1 MSWEIAVA
9 IVLIIVALGFD
20 FTNGFHDS
28 SNSIATSVSTRAI
41 PLKVALVMA
50 ALLNFVGAYIGAI
63 TGAKVSSTIQ
73 EVVPDIPTGAP
84 ALALIGGAL
93 VGAIGWN
100 LVTWYLGIP
109 SSSTHALIGAVAGSA
124 VVGVWIGVAEDQ
136 VNWSILWSKVIIPMV
151 TSPFVGLILAFIL
164 MRAIAR
170 VFANMNPQN
179 VGRGFRHAQTV
190 SAAGMALGHGLQDA
204 QKTMGIIMLVLFSVG
219 EAEKGTEP
227 YLWVVILCSTAI
239 GLGTAAGGKRVMKTL
254 GRRIGDIDPARG
266 FAAESVASGVLY
278 FTAYVVAAPVST
290 TQVITGSVMGAGAE
304 RRLQAV
310 RWSVGKT
317 IVMAWVVTLPGAAVL
332 GALTH
337 VVIRFLFGY

>member
-1 MSWEIAVA
+1 MTWELAFA
-9 IVLIIVALGFD
+9 IVLIVIALGFD

-28 SNSIATSVSTRAI
+28 SNAIATSVSTRAI

-73 EVVPDIPTGAP
+73 DVVPDIPTGAP

-93 VGAIGWN
+93 IGAIGWN
-100 LVTWYLGIP
+100 LLTWYFGIP

-124 VVGVWIGVAEDQ
+124 IIGVWIGVAEDQ
-136 VNWSILWSKVIIPMV
+136 VNWSVLWNKVIIPMV

-164 MRAIAR
+164 MRIIAKI
-170 VFANMNPQN
+170 FGNMNPQR

-190 SAAGMALGHGLQDA
+190 SAASMALGHGLQDA
-204 QKTMGIIMLVLFSVG
+204 QKTMGIIMLILFSVG
-219 EAEKGTEP
+219 EAQKGSEP
-227 YLWVVILCSTAI
+227 FLWVVILCSTAI
-239 GLGTAAGGKRVMKTL
+239 GLGTAAGGKKVMKTL
-254 GRRIGDIDPARG
+254 GRRIGEIDPPRG
-266 FAAESVASGVLY
+266 FAAETVASGVLY

-304 RRLQAV
+304 RRIQAV
-310 RWSVGKT
+310 RWSVGKR
-317 IVMAWVVTLPGAAVL
+317 ILMAWIVTLPGAAVF
-332 GALTH
+332 GAIAH
-337 VVIRFLFGY
+337 VVIRAIFGY

>member
-1 MSWEIAVA
+1 MTWELAFA

-28 SNSIATSVSTRAI
+28 SNAIATSVSTRAI

-50 ALLNFVGAYIGAI
+50 ALLNFVGAYIGAV

-73 EVVPDIPTGAP
+73 DVVPNIPTGAP

-93 VGAIGWN
+93 VGAIAWN
-100 LVTWYLGIP
+100 LLTWYFGIP
-109 SSSTHALIGAVAGSA
+109 SSSTHALIGAVTGSA
-124 VVGVWIGVAEDQ
+124 LIGVWIGVAEDQ
-136 VNWSILWSKVIIPMV
+136 VNWSILWNKVIIPMV

-164 MRAIAR
+164 MRIIAKI
-170 VFANMNPQN
+170 FANMNPQR

-190 SAAGMALGHGLQDA
+190 SAASMALGHGLQDA
-204 QKTMGIIMLVLFSVG
+204 QKTMGIIMLILFSVG

-227 YLWVVILCSTAI
+227 FLWVVVLCSAAI
-239 GLGTAAGGKRVMKTL
+239 GLGTAAGGKKVMKTL
-254 GRRIGDIDPARG
+254 GRRIGEIDPPRG
-266 FAAESVASGVLY
+266 FAAETVASGVLY

-304 RRLQAV
+304 RRVQAV
-310 RWSVGKT
+310 RWSVGRR
-317 IVMAWVVTLPGAAVL
+317 ILMAWIITLPGAAVF
-332 GALTH
+332 GAAAH
-337 VVIRFLFGY
+337 VIVRLIFGY

>member
-1 MSWEIAVA
+1 MTWELAFA

-28 SNSIATSVSTRAI
+28 SNAIATSVSTRAI

-50 ALLNFVGAYIGAI
+50 ALLNFVGAYIGAV

-73 EVVPDIPTGAP
+73 DVVPNIPTGAP

-93 VGAIGWN
+93 VGAIAWN
-100 LVTWYLGIP
+100 LLTWYFGIP
-109 SSSTHALIGAVAGSA
+109 SSSTHALIGAVTGSA
-124 VVGVWIGVAEDQ
+124 LIGVWIGVAEDA
-136 VNWSILWSKVIIPMV
+136 VNWSILWNKVIIPMV

-164 MRAIAR
+164 MRIIAKI
-170 VFANMNPQN
+170 FANMNPQR

-190 SAAGMALGHGLQDA
+190 SAASMALGHGLQDA
-204 QKTMGIIMLVLFSVG
+204 QKTMGIIMLILFSIG
-219 EAEKGTEP
+219 ETEKGTEP
-227 YLWVVILCSTAI
+227 FLWVVILCSAAI
-239 GLGTAAGGKRVMKTL
+239 GLGTAAGGKKVMKTL
-254 GRRIGDIDPARG
+254 GRRIGEIDPPRG
-266 FAAESVASGVLY
+266 FAAETVASGVLY

-317 IVMAWVVTLPGAAVL
+317 ILMAWIITLPGAAVF
-332 GALTH
+332 GAAAH
-337 VVIRFLFGY
+337 VIVRLIFGY

>member
-1 MSWEIAVA
+1 MTWELAFA

-28 SNSIATSVSTRAI
+28 SNAIATSVSTRAI

-50 ALLNFVGAYIGAI
+50 ALLNFVGAYIGAV

-73 EVVPDIPTGAP
+73 DVVPNIPTGAP

-93 VGAIGWN
+93 VGAIAWN
-100 LVTWYLGIP
+100 LLTWYFGIP
-109 SSSTHALIGAVAGSA
+109 SSSTHALIGAVTGSA
-124 VVGVWIGVAEDQ
+124 LIGVWIGVAEDA
-136 VNWSILWSKVIIPMV
+136 VNWSILWNKVIIPMV

-164 MRAIAR
+164 MRIIAKI
-170 VFANMNPQN
+170 FANMNPQR

-190 SAAGMALGHGLQDA
+190 SAASMALGHGLQDA
-204 QKTMGIIMLVLFSVG
+204 QKTMGIIMLILFSIG
-219 EAEKGTEP
+219 ETEKGTEP
-227 YLWVVILCSTAI
+227 FLWVVILCSAAI
-239 GLGTAAGGKRVMKTL
+239 GLGTAAGGKKVMKTL
-254 GRRIGDIDPARG
+254 GRRIGEIDPPRG
-266 FAAESVASGVLY
+266 FAAETVASGVLY

-317 IVMAWVVTLPGAAVL
+317 ILMAWIITLPGAAVF
-332 GALTH
+332 GAVAHLI
-337 VVIRFLFGY
+337 IRLIFGY